1 MSDLSQLKAQLHA
14 IASDAQSTSGQI
26 AAFQSKFSRAISEVQ
41 QRIGGSATGTD
52 RQIIDVLQG
61 AAKSVKSATE
71 ALESAAKAARSYAES
86 L

>member
-14 IASDAQSTSGQI
+14 IASDAQSTSAQI
-26 AAFQSKFSRAISEVQ
+26 ATFQAKFSRAISEVQ

-52 RQIIDVLQG
+52 RQIIEVLDG
-61 AAKSVKSATE
+61 AARSVRSATE
-71 ALESAAKAARSYAES
+71 ALANAARSARSYADS